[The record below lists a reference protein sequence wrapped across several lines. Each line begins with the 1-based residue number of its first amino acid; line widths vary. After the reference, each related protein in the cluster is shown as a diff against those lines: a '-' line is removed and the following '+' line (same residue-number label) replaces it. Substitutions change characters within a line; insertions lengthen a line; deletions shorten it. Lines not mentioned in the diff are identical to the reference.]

1 MSLKLTFRA
10 QTHLP
15 VSLCGLTPDW
25 ARNERLRGIERWQAQ
40 LGRDPVPLA
49 ELFAVSGDPADGEIE
64 LTGHMPNV
72 HSIGA
77 GMAEGVVRVEGNVG
91 RHGGAEMRGGQLV
104 VNGSAGD
111 WLGREMHGGR
121 IQVRGAAGDFAGGAP
136 AGAEGGMAGGEIF
149 IDGSAGMEIGRAM
162 RRGLIVVGGAAGD
175 SIGLSLLAGTI
186 LVFGPSG
193 PRPGIGMRRGTIGL
207 FTEPAVIPLTFR
219 RAARGRPQ
227 FMRLLLNYLRQAG
240 LSATEPFLDS
250 EYVSYDGDLLSLGR
264 GEILVRV
271 TS

>member
-10 QTHLP
+10 KTHLP
-15 VSLCGLTPDW
+15 IDLGGLTPDW
-25 ARNERLRGIERWQAQ
+25 ARDKQLGEIERWQAQ
-40 LGRDPVPLA
+40 LGRDQVPLA
-49 ELFAVSGDPADGEIE
+49 ELFNVSGDPADGQME

-77 GMAEGVVRVEGNVG
+77 GMAEGTIRVEGNVG
-91 RHGGAEMRGGQLV
+91 RHAGAEMRGGGLV
-104 VNGSAGD
+104 VTGSAGD
-111 WLGREMHGGR
+111 WLGREMRGGR
-121 IQVRGAAGDFAGGAP
+121 IQVRGAAGDFAGGTL
-136 AGAEGGMAGGEIF
+136 AGTRRGMAGGEIF

-175 SIGLSLLAGTI
+175 SLGLNLLAGTI
-186 LVFGPSG
+186 LVFGRSG

-207 FTEPAVIPLTFR
+207 FTEPAEIPLTFR

-240 LSATEPFLDS
+240 LSAAEPFLDS

-264 GEILVRV
+264 GEILFRA
-271 TS
+271 

>member
-10 QTHLP
+10 QTNLP

-25 ARNERLRGIERWQAQ
+25 ARDKRLREIERRQAQ
-40 LGRDPVPLA
+40 LGRNQVPLA
-49 ELFAVSGDPADGEIE
+49 EMFTVSGDPADGQIE
-64 LTGHMPNV
+64 LNGDIPNV

-77 GMAEGVVRVEGNVG
+77 GMAEGIIRVEGNVG
-91 RHGGAEMRGGQLV
+91 RHAGAEMRGGQLI
-104 VNGSAGD
+104 VNGNASD
-111 WLGREMHGGR
+111 WLGGEMRGGR
-121 IQVRGAAGDFAGGAP
+121 IQVYGAAGDFAGGALG
-136 AGAEGGMAGGEIF
+136 GAPRGMTGGEIF

-175 SIGLSLLAGTI
+175 SVGLNLLAGTI

-207 FTEPAVIPLTFR
+207 FTEPAEIPLMFR

-240 LSATEPFLDS
+240 LSAAEPFLDS

-271 TS
+271 

>member
-1 MSLKLTFRA
+1 MSLQLMFRA
-10 QTHLP
+10 TTRLP
-15 VSLCGLTPDW
+15 IDLGGLTPEW
-25 ARNERLRGIERWQAQ
+25 ARDKRLAEIERWQAQ
-40 LGRDPVPLA
+40 VGRDRVPLA
-49 ELFAVSGDPADGEIE
+49 ELFAVRGDPADGQIE
-64 LTGHMPNV
+64 LTGDMPNV
-72 HSIGA
+72 HSICA
-77 GMAEGVVRVEGNVG
+77 GMAEGIARVEGNVG
-91 RHGGAEMRGGQLV
+91 RHAGAEMCGGQLV
-104 VNGSAGD
+104 VTGSAGD

-121 IQVRGAAGDFAGGAP
+121 IQVHGAAGDFAGGTP
-136 AGAEGGMAGGEIF
+136 GGTPRGVTGGEIF

-175 SIGLSLLAGTI
+175 SVGLNLLAGTI

-207 FTEPAVIPLTFR
+207 FTESAEIPLTFR
-219 RAARGRPQ
+219 RASRGRPQ

-240 LSATEPFLDS
+240 LSAAVPFLDS

-264 GEILVRV
+264 GEILVRA

>member
-1 MSLKLTFRA
+1 MSLQLAYRA
-10 QTHLP
+10 KTPLP
-15 VSLCGLTPDW
+15 IDLGGLTPDW
-25 ARNERLRGIERWQAQ
+25 ARDKQVREIERWQTQ
-40 LGRDPVPLA
+40 LGRDQAPLA
-49 ELFAVSGDPADGEIE
+49 ELFAVSGDPADGQIE
-64 LTGHMPNV
+64 LTGEMASV

-77 GMAEGVVRVEGNVG
+77 GMADGIIRVEGNVG
-91 RHGGAEMRGGQLV
+91 RHAGADMRGGQLI

-111 WLGREMHGGR
+111 WLGREMRGGR
-121 IQVRGAAGDFAGGAP
+121 IQVRGAAGDFAGGAIG
-136 AGAEGGMAGGEIF
+136 GAPRGMIGGEIF

-175 SIGLSLLAGTI
+175 SAGLNLLAGTI

-219 RAARGRPQ
+219 RAGRGRPQ

-240 LSATEPFLDS
+240 LSAAAPILDS